1 LIIWPGFL
9 LTVVKKKK
17 EKKNIKYKMLLLP
30 YNQFILGGFDTNEGS
45 KYLHELY
52 QAKLGFEFYM
62 AI

>member
-1 LIIWPGFL
+1 
-9 LTVVKKKK
+9 
-17 EKKNIKYKMLLLP
+17 MLLLP